1 MTGYAIVG
9 IPGWEQLRLGE
20 ADRVQT
26 ERRIDELARQT
37 VPEDVPRDRATPFR
51 EETRR
56 HLLRVVDQGRSAGAV
71 IVCLPTARMGGIAVP
86 ASYTVSE
93 WHDGQSLDVEPA
105 DVVELL
111 ADRSDVNASV
121 VEVDGQPALREEG
134 VEFPAADAH
143 ELAAR
148 PARRVTYTIAD
159 PVVPGTWVVVVFST
173 LGDGDPEGDLAA
185 VLVELFD
192 AHIGTLRWSVPTAAD
207 LREAVAA
214 HYSNTDADIDTDI
227 EEQDM
232 MNEAGGPGA

>member
-26 ERRIDELARQT
+26 ERRIDQLAWQT
-37 VPEDVPRDRATPFR
+37 IPEDVPRDRATPFR

-56 HLLRVVDQGRSAGAV
+56 HLLRLVDQGRTAGAV

-93 WHDGQSLDVEPA
+93 WGDGQSLDVEPV

-111 ADRSDVNASV
+111 AERSDVTASV

-134 VEFPAADAH
+134 VEFPQAD
-143 ELAAR
+143 ELVAR

-159 PVVPGTWVVVVFST
+159 PAVPGTWVVVVFST
-173 LGDGDPEGDLAA
+173 LGDGDPDGDLAA
-185 VLVELFD
+185 VLVDLFD
-192 AHIGTLRWSVPTAAD
+192 AHIGTLRWNIPTAAD
-207 LREAVAA
+207 LQEAGAD
-214 HYSNTDADIDTDI
+214 HYSNTDM

-232 MNEAGGPGA
+232 MNEAGGPRA